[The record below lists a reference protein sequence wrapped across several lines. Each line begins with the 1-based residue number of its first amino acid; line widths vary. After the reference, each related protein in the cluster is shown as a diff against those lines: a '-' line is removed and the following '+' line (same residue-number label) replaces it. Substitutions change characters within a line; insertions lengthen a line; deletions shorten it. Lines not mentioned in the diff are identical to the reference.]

1 MMSKVGKIQADVI
14 NETYININLA
24 IKEAYESLVIYKS
37 KFYKTKEWWSK
48 ELKDIKKDMLSIK
61 MKFRLFKSNIIND
74 EDALNA

>member
-1 MMSKVGKIQADVI
+1 MSKVGKIQADVI

-24 IKEAYESLVIYKS
+24 IKEAYKSLVIHKS

-48 ELKDIKKDMLSIK
+48 ELKDFKKDMLSIK

>member
-1 MMSKVGKIQADVI
+1 MSKVGKIQADVI

-24 IKEAYESLVIYKS
+24 IKEAYKSFVIYKS

-74 EDALNA
+74 ADALNA